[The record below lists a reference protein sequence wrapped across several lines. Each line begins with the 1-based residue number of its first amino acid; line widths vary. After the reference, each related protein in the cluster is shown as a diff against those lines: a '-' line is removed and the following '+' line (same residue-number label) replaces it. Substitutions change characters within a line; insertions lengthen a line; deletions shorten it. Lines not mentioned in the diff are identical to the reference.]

1 MRRLF
6 VYSVL
11 VAAGSMCLPL
21 SVQAFCGFYVAKGG
35 TSLFN
40 QSSQVVYVRD
50 GDRSIVTMGSD
61 FKGDVKEFA
70 MVVPV
75 PVVVQKEQVKLVNN
89 STIKQLDDFSA
100 PRLVEYYDSDPCRTM
115 EMEMAARPVVRPRP
129 MMRPA
134 MARNKELGVK
144 IEASYTL
151 GEYDIMV
158 LSAKDSGGLVTW
170 LNENKYKIPA
180 GAEPVINSYLKQNM
194 KFFIAKVNLKEY
206 SKTGFTQLRPI
217 QVNYREKRF
226 MLPIRLGTVNARGKQ
241 DLFVYGITRKGRIET
256 TNYRTTKVPTDL
268 NIPTYVKTMNQFGR
282 FYRDLFNTQVNKN
295 EDGVF
300 LEYAWNMSWCDP
312 CVGTPLN
319 NKQLRELGAFWLT
332 DNSPTDAYIT
342 RLHVRY
348 DRETFPEDLA
358 FQVTG
363 NTDNFQ
369 ARYIINHPFAVKPN
383 ACPAA
388 KTYVTQ
394 TLPRRWEEEAK
405 NAASL
410 TGWDVNVI
418 RKKIADTKPKI

>member
-1 MRRLF
+1 MKRLLALGTLLTIS
-6 VYSVL
+6 Y
-11 VAAGSMCLPL
+11 LPL
-21 SVQAFCGFYVAKGG
+21 QAQAFCGFYVAKGG
-35 TSLFN
+35 ASLFN

-70 MVVPV
+70 MVIPV
-75 PVVVQKEQVKLVNN
+75 PVIVQKEQVKLVNN
-89 STIKQLDDFSA
+89 STIKQLDDFSV
-100 PRLVEYYDSDPCRTM
+100 PRLVEYFDSDPCEIM
-115 EMEMAARPVVRPRP
+115 RPRP
-129 MMRPA
+129 MAAPMMRA
-134 MARNKELGVK
+134 ARPMPPVARARELGVK

-158 LSAKDSGGLVTW
+158 LSAKESGGLVTW

-226 MLPIRLGTVNARGKQ
+226 MLPIRLGTVNATGKQ
-241 DLFVYGITRKGRIET
+241 DLFVYGITRNGRIET
-256 TNYRTTKVPTDL
+256 TNYRTAKVPTDL
-268 NIPTYVKTMNQFGR
+268 NIPTYIKTTNQFSR
-282 FYRDLFNTQVNKN
+282 FYKDLFKTQVNKN

-319 NKQLRELGAFWLT
+319 NKQLKELGAFWLT
-332 DNSPTDAYIT
+332 ENSATDAYIT

-348 DRETFPEDLA
+348 DRETFPEDLM

-363 NTDNFQ
+363 NIENFQ
-369 ARYIINHPFAVKPN
+369 ARYVINHPFAVKPT

-410 TGWDVNVI
+410 TGWDVNAI
-418 RKKIADTKPKI
+418 RKKIAETKPKI